1 MKKQIFI
8 LLIFFGISQL
18 GAETL
23 LQIYPPS
30 LLQFVSGK
38 YAIHNTLREDTFETI
53 IDETFSK
60 ESGYTTFNL
69 PIEIRKTI
77 VSFSFADLMITS
89 GSSFYFENNALSS
102 INMSLGLTFGYGYKK
117 DKEYLFGNKL
127 NTTIYL
133 LYEYPFL
140 AFKETPKF
148 PWKFAL
154 DMNLE
159 LLRLG
164 DISINL
170 YCRAVCFFTNE
181 AASGFMFFPDIGLIT
196 GWVF

>member
-8 LLIFFGISQL
+8 LLFSFGISQL

-38 YAIHNTLREDTFETI
+38 YAIYNTFREDTLETI
-53 IDETFSK
+53 TDDTFSK
-60 ESGYTTFNL
+60 ESGYTMFNL

-77 VSFSFADLMITS
+77 ASFSFADLMITS

-102 INMSLGLTFGYGYKK
+102 INMSLGLTFGYGYNK

-133 LYEYPFL
+133 LYEYPFF
-140 AFKETPKF
+140 AFKGTPKF

-154 DMNLE
+154 DINLE

-164 DISINL
+164 PISINV
-170 YCRAVCFFTNE
+170 YVRAVYFFTNE
-181 AASGFMFFPDIGLIT
+181 NVSGLIVYPDIGLIT

>member
-8 LLIFFGISQL
+8 LLFFIGISQL

-30 LLQFVSGK
+30 LIQFVSGK

-53 IDETFSK
+53 IDDTFSK
-60 ESGYTTFNL
+60 ESGYTMFNL

-77 VSFSFADLMITS
+77 ANFSFADLMITS

-102 INMSLGLTFGYGYKK
+102 INMSLGLTFGYGYNI
-117 DKEYLFGNKL
+117 DEESFFGKL
-127 NTTIYL
+127 NVTIYP
-133 LYEYPFL
+133 LYEYPFV

-154 DMNLE
+154 DINLE
-159 LLRLG
+159 LLRFG
-164 DISINL
+164 HISINV
-170 YCRAVCFFTNE
+170 YGRAVCFLTHE
-181 AASGFMFFPDIGLIT
+181 TVSGFMFFPDIGLIT